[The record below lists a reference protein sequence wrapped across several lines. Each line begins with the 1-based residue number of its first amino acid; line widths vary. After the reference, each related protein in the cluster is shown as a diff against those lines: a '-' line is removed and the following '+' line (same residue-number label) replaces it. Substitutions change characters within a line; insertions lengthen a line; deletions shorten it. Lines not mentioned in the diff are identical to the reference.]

1 MKILIT
7 GGSGMVGKNVLAILS
22 NHDHELLSPNSTQ
35 LDLTNYK
42 ETIKYLKKN
51 KPDFIIHSAGYVG
64 GIQAN
69 ISHPVDFL
77 VNNLDIGRNI
87 VFASYQVGI
96 EKVLNLGSSCMYP
109 RNAPNPLSEEMI
121 LNGKLEP
128 TNEGYALAK
137 IVTARLCEY
146 IHRENSNFQYK
157 TMIPCNIYGC
167 HDNFDPDRS
176 HLIPAIIRKLHQA
189 NMMEAKEVEI
199 WGDGNARREFMYAND
214 LANAILYSLNH
225 FDEMPFILN
234 IGIGKDYSIKEY
246 YSIIADIIGFKGKFK
261 HNLEKPVGMPQKLVS
276 IEKQTIWGWKPTT
289 KLRDGIQKTYDFYLH
304 GEK

>member
-22 NHDHELLSPNSTQ
+22 SQDHELLYPNSTQ
-35 LDLTNYK
+35 LDLANFK

-69 ISHPVDFL
+69 ISHPVNFL

-87 VFASYQVGI
+87 IFASYQAGI
-96 EKVLNLGSSCMYP
+96 KKVLNLGSSCMYP

-137 IVTARLCEY
+137 IVTARLCGY
-146 IHRENSNFQYK
+146 IHSENPNFQYK

-167 HDNFDPDRS
+167 YDNFDPDRS
-176 HLIPAIIRKLHQA
+176 HLIPAIHPYVSVATGKAHGDDYVIEDYKLGVSTS
-189 NMMEAKEVEI
+189 AKIMATTIV
-199 WGDGNARREFMYAND
+199 DL
-214 LANAILYSLNH
+214 LANGGSRASEIIDQYS
-225 FDEMPFILN
+225 P
-234 IGIGKDYSIKEY
+234 GY
-246 YSIIADIIGFKGKFK
+246 
-261 HNLEKPVGMPQKLVS
+261 
-276 IEKQTIWGWKPTT
+276 T
-289 KLRDGIQKTYDFYLH
+289 KNNYLSLLRSLAQEETY
-304 GEK
+304 E

>member
-22 NHDHELLSPNSTQ
+22 NLDHELLFPNSTQ
-35 LDLTNYK
+35 LDLTNFK

-69 ISHPVDFL
+69 MSHPVDFL

-96 EKVLNLGSSCMYP
+96 KKVLNLGSSCMYP

-157 TMIPCNIYGC
+157 TMIPCNIYGYY
-167 HDNFDPDRS
+167 DNFDPDWS

-189 NMMEAKEVEI
+189 NMMEEKEVEI

-214 LANAILYSLNH
+214 LANAILYSLNN

>member
-22 NHDHELLSPNSTQ
+22 NLDHELLFPNSTQ
-35 LDLTNYK
+35 LDLTNFK

-69 ISHPVDFL
+69 MSHPVDFL

-87 VFASYQVGI
+87 IFASYQVGI
-96 EKVLNLGSSCMYP
+96 KKVLNLGSSCMYP
-109 RNAPNPLSEEMI
+109 RNAPNPLLEEMI

-157 TMIPCNIYGC
+157 TMIPCNIYGY

-189 NMMEAKEVEI
+189 NMMEEKEVEI

-214 LANAILYSLNH
+214 LANAILYSLNN

-261 HNLEKPVGMPQKLVS
+261 HNLEKPVGMPQK
-276 IEKQTIWGWKPTT
+276 
-289 KLRDGIQKTYDFYLH
+289 
-304 GEK
+304 